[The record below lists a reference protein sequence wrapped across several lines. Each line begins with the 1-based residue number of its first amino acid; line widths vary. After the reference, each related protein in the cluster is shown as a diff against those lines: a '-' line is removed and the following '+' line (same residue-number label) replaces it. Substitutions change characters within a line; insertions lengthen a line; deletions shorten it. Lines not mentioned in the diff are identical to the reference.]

1 MTTFTQEETHRLLE
15 RFPQIELSYETTPHK
30 KVPPSYNIC
39 LGIPIGK
46 KCFVWFSYL
55 PSQNI
60 GSQTTGCSINSQ
72 TTGCSINSQT
82 TGCSINSQTT
92 GCSINSQTTGCSIN
106 SQTTGCSIN
115 SQTTGCSINSQ
126 TTGCSINSQ
135 NKCFVLE
142 VNKDKKIGKVEYM
155 DFPGC
160 DRSLFLGTV
169 FYGTFY
175 IHSENHKKIFL
186 IEDIFFYKGIPMK
199 GLFFGEKLGFL
210 EKFFQE
216 RESQKREENPFLL
229 RLPTL
234 WCPTANKGIDYDCTY
249 EVPAR
254 FQEYYSIHHI
264 QYRSL
269 TDIVPYLNIFPTKK
283 TIGGEKAVVIKNI
296 MDDLILSA
304 KPQYRPDFYK
314 PQYRQTATFIVKAE
328 IAFDIYRLYAYG
340 KAKEL
345 VFYGIAYIP
354 NPTVSI
360 MMNKIFRKI
369 KENGNLDAIEES
381 DDEEDFENIDIDKYV
396 DLKKSLAM
404 ECRFHMKFKKWV
416 PIRVVDSS
424 QKIVHIGNLV
434 ADYR

>member
-1 MTTFTQEETHRLLE
+1 MANPSETHFILE

-30 KVPPSYNIC
+30 KVPPSYNVC
-39 LGIPIGK
+39 LGIPVGK
-46 KCFVWFSYL
+46 KCFLWFSYL
-55 PSQNI
+55 PS
-60 GSQTTGCSINSQ
+60 STSSLTTGCSTS
-72 TTGCSINSQT
+72 SL
-82 TGCSINSQTT
+82 
-92 GCSINSQTTGCSIN
+92 
-106 SQTTGCSIN
+106 
-115 SQTTGCSINSQ
+115 
-126 TTGCSINSQ
+126 
-135 NKCFVLE
+135 NKCFILE
-142 VNKDKKIGKVEYM
+142 VTKEKKIGKIEIV
-155 DFPGC
+155 DFAC
-160 DRSLFLGTV
+160 DRSLFLGTI

-175 IHSENHKKIFL
+175 SPIEKDSSENVNKIFL

-216 RESQKREENPFLL
+216 FSKREQKDSNPFLL

-234 WCPTANKGIDYDCTY
+234 WSPTINKGVEYDCIY
-249 EVPAR
+249 DVPSKYQG
-254 FQEYYSIHHI
+254 FYPIHHI

-283 TIGGEKAVVIKNI
+283 TIGGEKAVVIKNLC
-296 MDDLILSA
+296 DDLVLSS
-304 KPQYRPDFYK
+304 KPLYRPDFYK
-314 PQYRQTATFIVKAE
+314 PQYKQTATFMVKAE

-345 VFYGIAYIP
+345 VFYGIAYIS
-354 NPTVSI
+354 NPKISTT
-360 MMNKIFRKI
+360 MNQIFRKI
-369 KENGNLDAIEES
+369 KENSNLDAIEES

-396 DLKKSLAM
+396 DLKKSVAM

-416 PIRVVDSS
+416 PIRVVDTS

>member
-1 MTTFTQEETHRLLE
+1 MTTLLPPSETHLILE

-46 KCFVWFSYL
+46 KCFLWFSYL
-55 PSQNI
+55 PS
-60 GSQTTGCSINSQ
+60 STSSHTTGCSTSSH
-72 TTGCSINSQT
+72 TTGCSTS
-82 TGCSINSQTT
+82 SH
-92 GCSINSQTTGCSIN
+92 
-106 SQTTGCSIN
+106 
-115 SQTTGCSINSQ
+115 
-126 TTGCSINSQ
+126 
-135 NKCFVLE
+135 NKCFILE
-142 VNKDKKIGKVEYM
+142 VTKEKKIGKIEMV
-155 DFPGC
+155 DFAC
-160 DRSLFLGTV
+160 DRSLFLGTI

-175 IHSENHKKIFL
+175 SPIGKDSSENLNKIFL
-186 IEDIFFYKGIPMK
+186 IEDVFFYKGITMK

-216 RESQKREENPFLL
+216 YPSIKDPNPFLI

-234 WCPTANKGIDYDCTY
+234 WSPSINKGVDYDCIY
-249 EVPAR
+249 DVPNR
-254 FQEYYSIHHI
+254 FQGFYPIHHI

-283 TIGGEKAVVIKNI
+283 TIGGEKGVVIKNLL
-296 MDDLILSA
+296 DDLVLSS

-314 PQYRQTATFIVKAE
+314 PQYKQTATFIVKAE

-345 VFYGIAYIP
+345 IFYGIAYIS
-354 NPTVSI
+354 NPTISTT
-360 MMNKIFRKI
+360 MNQIFRKI
-369 KENGNLDAIEES
+369 KENANLDAIEES

-396 DLKKSLAM
+396 DLKKSVAM

-416 PIRVVDSS
+416 PIRVVDNS